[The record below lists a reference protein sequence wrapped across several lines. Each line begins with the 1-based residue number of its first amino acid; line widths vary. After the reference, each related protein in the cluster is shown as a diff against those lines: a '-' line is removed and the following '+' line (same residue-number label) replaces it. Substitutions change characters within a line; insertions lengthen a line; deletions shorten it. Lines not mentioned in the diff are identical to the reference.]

1 MTMRAS
7 LPLPLHT
14 EEKPNRRRALTII
27 AFACAS
33 ISGFALLLH
42 AADLLPLYFLVD
54 ALGPPSLILL
64 IAIGVYAHRI
74 DEPVLTGRLVVGALA
89 GLAATAAYDLVRL
102 LLRWSGAIGFDPFIT
117 HPIFGQLITG
127 APLTSS
133 VALAAG
139 WAYHVWNGVGFA
151 VMYTLIAGPALPIY
165 ALGWALFLEIA
176 WLTALPSALNFT
188 LRPDLILVSLIGHTA
203 YGIVLGLI
211 AHRWIRL

>member
-1 MTMRAS
+1 MTTGT
-7 LPLPLHT
+7 PLPLSVHNK
-14 EEKPNRRRALTII
+14 ENPNRRRALTFI

-33 ISGFALLLH
+33 LSGVALLLH
-42 AADLLPLYFLVD
+42 AAGLLPLYFLVD

-74 DEPVLTGRLVVGALA
+74 DEPVLTGRLAVGALA

-165 ALGWALFLEIA
+165 AIGWALFLEIA